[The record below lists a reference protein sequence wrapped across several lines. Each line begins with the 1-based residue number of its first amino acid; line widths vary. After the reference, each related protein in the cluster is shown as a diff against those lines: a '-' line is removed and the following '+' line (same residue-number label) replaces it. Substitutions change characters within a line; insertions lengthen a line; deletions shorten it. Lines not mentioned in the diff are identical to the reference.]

1 MSLVL
6 LDTCDCSFFAEN
18 PVSASSTSLP
28 VQGQLNPAQIALA
41 AARNLGMSSA
51 LPAQA
56 AAQALSGLGG
66 AAGYQANPQ
75 LLAQLMKSP
84 QNPNA
89 GQCECRC

>member
-1 MSLVL
+1 MTAFLADS
-6 LDTCDCSFFAEN
+6 T
-18 PVSASSTSLP
+18 VSASTPSLP

-41 AARNLGMSSA
+41 AARNLGMSGA

-75 LLAQLMKSP
+75 LLAHLMKSP

-89 GQCECRC
+89 GQCE